1 MQYFSSFLHKL
12 HLSSFSQLFISTSNS
27 IIPQN
32 NSTRRFATDLQDKE
46 YSTWSLSTTHNRTPT
61 VKKNVVCSSSNR
73 KLNFIK
79 TYNSKQN
86 NQANQASLPSTST
99 KVASAVMSC
108 DLQSR
113 LWMLLYSGLPIAEL
127 TRTLLT
133 NTWNRGT
140 RGTEEHEE
148 QENTR
153 NTRTWGTWGEAKTK
167 SMPKRPTLAWNKIQ
181 FVTLPPPPEKKTM
194 STLSFG

>member
-1 MQYFSSFLHKL
+1 M
-12 HLSSFSQLFISTSNS
+12 
-27 IIPQN
+27 
-32 NSTRRFATDLQDKE
+32 
-46 YSTWSLSTTHNRTPT
+46 STTHNITQM

-79 TYNSKQN
+79 TCNNSKQN

-99 KVASAVMSC
+99 KVASTIVSC
-108 DLQSR
+108 DLQSP

-127 TRTLLT
+127 TRTSLT

-148 QENTR
+148 HEKHEEHEEHEDTGRSQNGINAMATPHTYKR
-153 NTRTWGTWGEAKTK
+153 GHTPRIQKG
-167 SMPKRPTLAWNKIQ
+167 PKRPTLAWNEIQ
-181 FVTLPPPPEKKTM
+181 FVTQSLRDHRVFPQPVVT
-194 STLSFG
+194 